1 MAIRAYVLM
10 NLVTSDLSNTMLQL
24 REIKEVKNAD
34 AVIGPYDCIAE
45 IEADSMDMLGNV
57 VVNKILRVEG
67 VAKTLTCVKL

>member
-10 NLVTSDLSNTMLQL
+10 NLVTADLSNTMLQL
-24 REIKEVKNAD
+24 REIREIKNAD
-34 AVIGPYDCIAE
+34 AVIGPYDCIVE

-57 VVNKILRVEG
+57 VVNKILKVDG

>member
-10 NLVTSDLSNTMLQL
+10 NLVTSDLSTTMTHM
-24 REIKEVKNAD
+24 REMKEVKNAD

-45 IEADSMDMLGNV
+45 VEADNMDALGAI
-57 VVNKILRVEG
+57 VVNKILKIEG

>member
-10 NLVTSDLSNTMLQL
+10 NLVTADLSNTMLQL

>member
-1 MAIRAYVLM
+1 
-10 NLVTSDLSNTMLQL
+10 MLQL
-24 REIKEVKNAD
+24 REIREVKNAD

-57 VVNKILRVEG
+57 VVNKILKIEG

>member
-10 NLVTSDLSNTMLQL
+10 NLVTSDLATTMTQL
-24 REIKEVKNAD
+24 RDIQEVKNAD

-45 IEADSMDMLGNV
+45 IEAANMEVLGKV
-57 VVNKILRVEG
+57 VVNKLLKVEG

>member
-10 NLVTSDLSNTMLQL
+10 NLVTSDLSNTMTQL
-24 REIKEVKNAD
+24 REVKGIKNAD

-45 IEADSMDMLGNV
+45 VEADNMELLGTV
-57 VVNKILRVEG
+57 VVNKILKVDG

>member
-24 REIKEVKNAD
+24 REIREIKNAD

-45 IEADSMDMLGNV
+45 VEADSMDMLGNV
-57 VVNKILRVEG
+57 VVNKILKVEG

>member
-10 NLVTSDLSNTMLQL
+10 NLVTSDLSSTMLQL
-24 REIKEVKNAD
+24 REIKEMKNAD

-45 IEADSMDMLGNV
+45 IEADSMDLLGSV

>member
-1 MAIRAYVLM
+1 MGIRAYVLM
-10 NLVTSDLSNTMLQL
+10 NLVTSDLSSTMLQL
-24 REIKEVKNAD
+24 REIKEIKNAD

-45 IEADSMDMLGNV
+45 IEADSMDLLGNV

>member
-24 REIKEVKNAD
+24 REIREIKNAD

-57 VVNKILRVEG
+57 VVNKILKTDG

>member
-24 REIKEVKNAD
+24 REIREVKNAD

-57 VVNKILRVEG
+57 VVNKILKIEG